1 MRPLVC
7 LPFVLAFLMICLSGT
22 AVARGATITF
32 SVEAPNSTPSG
43 DLIYIAGDF
52 QGWDPGNPAYALTEQ
67 PDDTWEITLSL
78 PDGNPIQYK
87 FTRGSWQTVEKGPN
101 GEEIPNRN
109 HTPQGTETVNH
120 IVANWADVQPSTITG
135 HVESFVLAPFLGGRR
150 CWVYLP
156 PDYLESTASYP
167 VLYMHDGQNLFD
179 QATSFAGEWQ
189 VDEACELLIAN
200 REIEPIIVV
209 GIENSANRC
218 GEYTPWADNGF
229 GCGGGG
235 DAYLQAIRDV
245 LIPGVNQR
253 YRTQTGHAKTYMAGS
268 SLGGLITVYAAYEYD
283 DVWGRIAGVSP
294 SYWWANQAMLNHA
307 AAASKPQTLS
317 HFYQDMGTAES
328 GIANLRAMRD
338 IAVGQGF
345 VEGDD
350 LMSVE
355 AQGHAHN
362 EFYWSL
368 RMPDILRFLIDPPPP
383 CLGDWDC
390 DGDVDLDD
398 HAYFADCTNGPDLS
412 PNPMLP
418 GVTSLDC
425 IEAFDFDAGG
435 DVDLTDF
442 AAFTTGFGP

>member
-1 MRPLVC
+1 RC
-7 LPFVLAFLMICLSGT
+7 FSFVLALLVSCLLST
-22 AVARGATITF
+22 SVARGATITF
-32 SVEAPNSTPSG
+32 SVEVPASTPAG

-52 QGWDPGNPAYALTEQ
+52 QGWNPGNPAYALAEQ
-67 PDDTWEITLSL
+67 PNETWEITLSL
-78 PDGNPIQYK
+78 PEGNPIQYK

-109 HTPQGTETVNH
+109 LTPQGNETVNH
-120 IVANWADVQPSTITG
+120 VVANWADVQSSTVTG
-135 HVESFVLAPFLGGRR
+135 HVESFVFAPFLGGRR

-156 PDYLESTASYP
+156 PDYFESTASYP

-189 VDEACELLIAN
+189 VDEACELLIGN

-209 GIENSANRC
+209 GVENSAARC
-218 GEYTPWADNGF
+218 DEYTPWADNSF

-235 DAYLQAIRDV
+235 DTYLQAIRDV
-245 LIPGVNQR
+245 LIPEVNQR
-253 YRTQTGHAKTYMAGS
+253 YRTQTGHTKTYMAGS
-268 SLGGLITVYAAYEYD
+268 SLGGLITVYAGYEYD
-283 DVWGRIAGVSP
+283 EVWGRIAGMSP
-294 SYWWANQAMLNHA
+294 SYWWANREMLNHA
-307 AAASKPQTLS
+307 AAASKPATLS

-328 GIANLRAMRD
+328 GITNLRAMRD
-338 IAVGQGF
+338 IAIGQGF
-345 VEGDD
+345 MEGNDF
-350 LMSVE
+350 LSVE

-368 RMPDILRFLIDPPPP
+368 RMPDILRFLIDPPPR

-390 DGDVDLDD
+390 DGDQDLDD
-398 HAYFADCTNGPDLS
+398 YAYLADCTNGPNVT
-412 PNPMLP
+412 PNPTIP
-418 GVTSLDC
+418 GITPVDC

-442 AAFTTGFGP
+442 AAFTAGFAP